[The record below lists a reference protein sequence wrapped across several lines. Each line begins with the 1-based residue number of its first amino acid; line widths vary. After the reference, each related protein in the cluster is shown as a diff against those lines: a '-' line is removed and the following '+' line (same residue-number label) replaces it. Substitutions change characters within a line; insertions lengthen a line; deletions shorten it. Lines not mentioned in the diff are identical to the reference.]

1 MAHRDI
7 GDRIQAKANGKEMGK
22 SETKNKAFIALFEF
36 IGLIAFIASKALIG
50 FIAFIALQTKNEK
63 CEKVGETEQV

>member
-36 IGLIAFIASKALIG
+36 IGLIAFIASNK
-50 FIAFIALQTKNEK
+50 QREK
-63 CEKVGETEQV
+63 QGMR